1 MFDKIK
7 KSVIELKNNTISIVV
22 KKTCNFYIK
31 EFGEMLKFD
40 LDSQNK
46 KIYLDLMLKGEQES
60 LKVEIKDYE
69 IIEENDKA
77 YITFQSVVTSREWI
91 NTIVETFLKDD
102 KKVEIPKQY
111 VKLLGVVI

>member
-1 MFDKIK
+1 MFNKIK
-7 KSVIELKNNTISIVV
+7 KSVRELKDNALSLAIT
-22 KKTCNFYIK
+22 KTCNYYIK

-69 IIEENDKA
+69 IIVDNDKA
-77 YITFQSVVTSREWI
+77 YITFKSVVTSREWI
-91 NTIVETFLKDD
+91 NTVVETFLKDN